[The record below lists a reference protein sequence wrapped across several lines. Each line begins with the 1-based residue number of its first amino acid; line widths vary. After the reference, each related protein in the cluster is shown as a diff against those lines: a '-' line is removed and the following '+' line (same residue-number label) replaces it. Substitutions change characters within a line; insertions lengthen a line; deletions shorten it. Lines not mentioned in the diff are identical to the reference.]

1 MQHAHGRVEIV
12 KEMERR
18 IFRCA
23 VMAMLL
29 SVVVPL
35 PALAEDLPLW
45 DLGIGAGALALPHYR
60 GASSV
65 AVYAL
70 PFPFAQYRGKRLQV
84 DEEGVQGLL
93 FRSEWVELDVS
104 FAAGVA
110 APNDAD
116 SARAGMPELDP
127 TVEMGPSLDIKLWRD
142 ELRRR
147 AFKLRL
153 PARAAMAFDHR
164 HVEHVGWVFAPFVEY
179 RSFKA
184 GRGVFTLSVGP
195 LFADRRYHDYFYTV
209 SPTFA
214 TPGRAEYHADS
225 GYAGSRITLALRRRA
240 GRHWVGVFAR
250 VDTLDGAVFRDSPLV
265 EQEFY
270 FAAGVA
276 FARILAS
283 SRESAGR

>member
-1 MQHAHGRVEIV
+1 
-12 KEMERR
+12 
-18 IFRCA
+18 
-23 VMAMLL
+23 MLL
-29 SVVVPL
+29 SASVSL
-35 PALAEDLPLW
+35 PAAAEDLPLW
-45 DLGIGAGALALPHYR
+45 DLGIGVGALALPHYR

-65 AVYAL
+65 AAYAL
-70 PFPFAQYRGKRLQV
+70 PFPFVRYRGERLRV

-93 FRSEWVELDVS
+93 FRSEWVEVDAS
-104 FAAGVA
+104 FAAGVP

-147 AFKLRL
+147 ALKLRL
-153 PARAAMAFDHR
+153 PVRAAMAFDHR
-164 HVEHVGWVFAPFVEY
+164 HVEHVGWVFAPFIEY
-179 RSFKA
+179 RSFKI
-184 GRGVFTLSVGP
+184 GRGVLTLSAGP

-214 TPGRAEYHADS
+214 TPGRAAYHADP

-240 GRHWVGVFAR
+240 GRHWIGVFVR
-250 VDTLDGAVFRDSPLV
+250 LDTLDGAVFEDSPLV
-265 EQEFY
+265 EREFY
-270 FAAGVA
+270 FATGIA

-283 SRESAGR
+283 SGERAGR